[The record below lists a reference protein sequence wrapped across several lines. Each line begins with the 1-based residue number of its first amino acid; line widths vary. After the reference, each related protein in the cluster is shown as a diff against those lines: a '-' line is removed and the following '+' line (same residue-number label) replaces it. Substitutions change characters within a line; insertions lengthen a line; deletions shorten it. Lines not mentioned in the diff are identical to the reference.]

1 MSERAAAGD
10 GGARG
15 RLKRLALP
23 AAFALMGCASVGAA
37 SVAVGSAGELAR
49 RFVAGPILVVAAA
62 LWLTGALRA
71 HTLDLK
77 TSRVLFFLG
86 LLAAGVFLSLSNS
99 FNLPAGVDTIHAYR
113 GFPWY
118 WLVLGPADGGGP
130 TVSGLDGLGALG
142 DIVFWAGVSLV
153 VLAWMMTTA
162 DTRPDTG

>member
-23 AAFALMGCASVGAA
+23 AACALMGCASVGAA
-37 SVAVGSAGELAR
+37 IVAVGAAGDFGR

-62 LWLTGALRA
+62 LWITGALRV

-77 TSRVLFFLG
+77 RSHVLFFVG

-99 FNLPAGVDTIHAYR
+99 FSLPPGVDTFQGYR

-118 WLVLGPADGGGP
+118 WLVLGPADGGP

-142 DIVFWAGVSLV
+142 DVVFWAGVSVV
-153 VLAWMMTTA
+153 VLGWMMTTA
-162 DTRPDTG
+162 DTRPDTN